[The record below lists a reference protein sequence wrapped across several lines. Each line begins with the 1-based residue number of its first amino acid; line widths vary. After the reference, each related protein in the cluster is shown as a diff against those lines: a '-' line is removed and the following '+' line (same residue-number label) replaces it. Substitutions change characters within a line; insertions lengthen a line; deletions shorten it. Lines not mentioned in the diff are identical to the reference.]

1 MDGLRQRDRPL
12 LAQPITNPP
21 RQNPNP
27 PVPASQPT
35 IRNIHRFVQR
45 YINPLRPFIFAF
57 VLALVSLALAVSTF
71 FSPLAFVYRH
81 LSLQNPTNIQEVQNG
96 WMVKHRLGEEG
107 NRHLRDGEVIGHAD
121 FGDGRRRVCKGE
133 FVQPESQTLG
143 WVNVML
149 GNGGPEPNLSGGMIP
164 AVAPPFGMTRWSP
177 QTRKNYVSMC
187 PYNQTDT
194 KLHGFIATHQPA
206 IWMGESGPI
215 EISPGLDT
223 TIVTDFD
230 KRGLPF
236 KREDEYAS
244 ANYYRN
250 LLDAGDNGEIEVEMS
265 ATSRVGHLRFTFNPS
280 LSPPSHP
287 NPSEP
292 TAVPYIVFQSSRATY
307 LVHGDKPEDRV
318 PYFPKGFV
326 EIDVEKQEV
335 RGWND
340 ERQDHILVGTA
351 LPASN
356 FKSYYVARFSKPFKT
371 FGISHHGQVER
382 GIGETRGEGEVL
394 AAWVGFEEEEVMVDV
409 RVGVSFISIEQA
421 GRNIDLEI
429 PSTQSFSTTSYQ
441 TRSLWAEKLDRLS
454 VSGATPQNLTVLYT
468 SIAHTLV
475 YPYEIHEFV
484 SQDAEGEGE
493 GEGKGKGE
501 WQYFSGYLNQPTP
514 GLSYSGFSLWDT
526 FRAQTAWLLLLSP
539 SVVPSMLASMLQ
551 DFREGGRLPM
561 WKNLVETNIMVGT
574 HADAVLAQAMEVGIK
589 DFGGFGKD
597 EVWEAVREDAF
608 TPPERDTE
616 LRYSDREE
624 GTPQE
629 ARAGLTEY
637 MALGYV
643 AADLHSEAGS
653 RTLDYAYDDHA
664 AAIIAS
670 HLSLPSSTID
680 LLRNRSL
687 SYRNMWNAETSFMES
702 RNSDGSWAGEDEGWT
717 EGDHWAY
724 SLDVMHDVP
733 GLIELM
739 GGNESFIDF
748 MNRHFDEGHNLHT
761 NEPSHH
767 IPYLYMFAGA
777 PYKTQEWVRS
787 LGQSEY
793 NHSATGLSGNEDC
806 GQMSSWY
813 IFSALGVYPVDP
825 ASAKYVLG
833 APFFDKITLRLP
845 KAPWYDGDD
854 AGEEKVWEVIAKG
867 ASEGKV
873 YVKSLKID
881 GQEIEGVEI
890 GHDVLVRGGK
900 WIWEM
905 EEMPQVWG
913 M

>member
-1 MDGLRQRDRPL
+1 MDGLRQRDRP
-12 LAQPITNPP
+12 QPMPRPPRNPP
-21 RQNPNP
+21 AP
-27 PVPASQPT
+27 QPT
-35 IRNIHRFVQR
+35 IRTIRRFVQR
-45 YINPLRPFIFAF
+45 YINPFRPPIFAL
-57 VLALVSLALAVSTF
+57 VLALVSFILAVSIF
-71 FSPLAFVYRH
+71 FSPLAFIHRH
-81 LSLQNPTNIQEVQNG
+81 LSLQNPTDIQDVQNG
-96 WMVKHRLGEEG
+96 WVVKYRLGEESG
-107 NRHLRDGEVIGHAD
+107 QHLRDGQVIGHAD
-121 FGDGRRRVCKGE
+121 FGDGRSRVCNEE
-133 FVQPESQTLG
+133 FVQPESQALG

-149 GNGGPEPNLSGGMIP
+149 GNGGPEPNLSGGMVP
-164 AVAPPFGMTRWSP
+164 AVSPPFGMTRWSP

-206 IWMGESGPI
+206 IWMGESGPV
-215 EISPGLDT
+215 EISPGLGT
-223 TIVTDFD
+223 TIITDFD

-250 LLDAGDNGEIEVEMS
+250 LLDAGDNGEIQVEMS

-280 LSPPSHP
+280 PASPSYA
-287 NPSEP
+287 NPSGP
-292 TAVPYIVFQSSRATY
+292 RAKPYITLQSSRATY
-307 LVHGDKPEDRV
+307 LVHGDKPDDRV
-318 PYFPKGFV
+318 SYFPKGFV

-356 FKSYYVARFSKPFKT
+356 FKTYYVARFSTPFKT
-371 FGISHHGQVER
+371 FGISHHGQIER
-382 GIGETRGEGEVL
+382 GLGETRGEGKVL
-394 AAWVGFEEEEVMVDV
+394 AGWVGFEEEEEVMVDV
-409 RVGVSFISIEQA
+409 KVGVSFISVEQA

-429 PSTQSFSTTSYQ
+429 LRNQSLSTTSYQ

-454 VSGATPQNLTVLYT
+454 VSGATPHNLTVLYT
-468 SIAHTLV
+468 STAHTLV
-475 YPYEIHEFV
+475 YPYEIHECV
-484 SQDAEGEGE
+484 PVDQDAEGKA
-493 GEGKGKGE
+493 KGKDE
-501 WQYFSGYLNQPTP
+501 WQYFSGYLNHPTP
-514 GLSYSGFSLWDT
+514 GLSYSGYSLWDT
-526 FRAQTAWLLLLSP
+526 FRAQTAWLLLLAP

-551 DFREGGRLPM
+551 DYREGGRLPM

-574 HADAVLAQAMEVGIK
+574 HADAVLAQAMAAGIE
-589 DFGGFGKD
+589 DFGGFGKE

-608 TPPERDTE
+608 RPPERDTE
-616 LRYSDREE
+616 LREE

-637 MALGYV
+637 VALGYV

-664 AAIIAS
+664 AAIIAT
-670 HLSLPSSTID
+670 HLSLPASTID

-687 SYRNMWNAETSFMES
+687 SYKNMWNAETGFMES

-739 GGNESFIDF
+739 GGNQTFIDF

-777 PYKTQEWVRS
+777 PYKTQKWVRS
-787 LGQSEY
+787 LGRSEY
-793 NHSATGLSGNEDC
+793 NHTAAGLSGNEDC
-806 GQMSSWY
+806 GQMSAWY

-845 KAPWYDGDD
+845 RAPWYDGDD
-854 AGEEKVWEVIAKG
+854 TKEEKVWEVVAKG

-873 YVKSLKID
+873 YVKSLKI
-881 GQEIEGVEI
+881 EGHEMEEVEV
-890 GHDVLVRGGK
+890 GHNVLVKGGK

-905 EEMPQVWG
+905 EVTPQVWG

>member
-1 MDGLRQRDRPL
+1 MDGLRQRNRP
-12 LAQPITNPP
+12 QPMPRPPRNPP
-21 RQNPNP
+21 AP
-27 PVPASQPT
+27 QPT
-35 IRNIHRFVQR
+35 RRTIRRFVQR
-45 YINPLRPFIFAF
+45 YINPFRPPIFAL
-57 VLALVSLALAVSTF
+57 VLALISFILAVSTF
-71 FSPLAFVYRH
+71 FSPLAFIHRH
-81 LSLQNPTNIQEVQNG
+81 LSLQNPTDIQDVQNG
-96 WMVKHRLGEEG
+96 WVVKYRLGEESG
-107 NRHLRDGEVIGHAD
+107 QHLRDGQVIGHAD
-121 FGDGRRRVCKGE
+121 FGDGRSRVCNEE
-133 FVQPESQTLG
+133 FVQPESQALG

-149 GNGGPEPNLSGGMIP
+149 GNGGPEPNLSGGMVP
-164 AVAPPFGMTRWSP
+164 AVSPPFGMTRWSP

-206 IWMGESGPI
+206 IWMGESGPV
-215 EISPGLDT
+215 EISPGLGT

-250 LLDAGDNGEIEVEMS
+250 LLDAGDNGEIQVEMS

-280 LSPPSHP
+280 PASPSYA
-287 NPSEP
+287 NPSGP
-292 TAVPYIVFQSSRATY
+292 RAGPYITLQSSRATY

-356 FKSYYVARFSKPFKT
+356 FKTYYVARFSTPFKT
-371 FGISHHGQVER
+371 FGISHHGQIER
-382 GIGETRGEGEVL
+382 GLGETRGEGEVL
-394 AAWVGFEEEEVMVDV
+394 AGWVGFEEEEEVMVDV
-409 RVGVSFISIEQA
+409 KVGVSFISVEQA

-429 PSTQSFSTTSYQ
+429 SRNQSLSTTSYQ

-454 VSGATPQNLTVLYT
+454 VSGATPHNLTVLYT

-475 YPYEIHEFV
+475 YPYEIHECV
-484 SQDAEGEGE
+484 PVDQNAEGKA
-493 GEGKGKGE
+493 KGKDE
-501 WQYFSGYLNQPTP
+501 WQYFSGYLNHPTP
-514 GLSYSGFSLWDT
+514 GLSYSGYSLWDT
-526 FRAQTAWLLLLSP
+526 FRAQTAWLLLLAP

-551 DFREGGRLPM
+551 DYREGGRLPM

-574 HADAVLAQAMEVGIK
+574 HADAVLAQAMGAGVE
-589 DFGGFGKD
+589 DFGGFGK
-597 EVWEAVREDAF
+597 EKVWEAVREDAF

-616 LRYSDREE
+616 LRYFDREE

-664 AAIIAS
+664 AAIIAT
-670 HLSLPSSTID
+670 HLSLPASTID

-687 SYRNMWNAETSFMES
+687 SYKNMWNAETGFMES

-717 EGDHWAY
+717 EG
-724 SLDVMHDVP
+724 
-733 GLIELM
+733 LIELM
-739 GGNESFIDF
+739 GGNQTFIDF

-787 LGQSEY
+787 LGRSEY
-793 NHSATGLSGNEDC
+793 NHTAAGLSGNEDC
-806 GQMSSWY
+806 GQMSAWY

-825 ASAKYVLG
+825 ASAK
-833 APFFDKITLRLP
+833 
-845 KAPWYDGDD
+845 APWYDGDD
-854 AGEEKVWEVIAKG
+854 TREEKVWEVVAKG

-873 YVKSLKID
+873 YVKSLKIE
-881 GQEIEGVEI
+881 GHEIEEVEV
-890 GHDVLVRGGK
+890 GHDVLMKGGR

-905 EEMPQVWG
+905 EETRQVWG
-913 M
+913 IGK

>member
-1 MDGLRQRDRPL
+1 MDGLRQRDRP
-12 LAQPITNPP
+12 QPIPRPPRNPP
-21 RQNPNP
+21 AP
-27 PVPASQPT
+27 QPT
-35 IRNIHRFVQR
+35 IRTIRRFVQR
-45 YINPLRPFIFAF
+45 YINPFRPLIFAL
-57 VLALVSLALAVSTF
+57 VLALVSFILAVSTF
-71 FSPLAFVYRH
+71 FSPLAFIHRH
-81 LSLQNPTNIQEVQNG
+81 LSLQNPTDIQDVQNG
-96 WMVKHRLGEEG
+96 WVVKYRLGEEESG
-107 NRHLRDGEVIGHAD
+107 QYLRDGQVIGHAD
-121 FGDGRRRVCKGE
+121 FGDGRSRVCNEE
-133 FVQPESQTLG
+133 FVQPESQALG

-164 AVAPPFGMTRWSP
+164 AVSPPFGMTRWSP

-206 IWMGESGPI
+206 IWMGESGPV
-215 EISPGLDT
+215 EISPGLGT
-223 TIVTDFD
+223 TIITDFD

-250 LLDAGDNGEIEVEMS
+250 LLDAGDNGEIQVEMS

-280 LSPPSHP
+280 PASPSYA
-287 NPSEP
+287 NPSRP
-292 TAVPYIVFQSSRATY
+292 RAKPYITLQSSRATY
-307 LVHGDKPEDRV
+307 LVHGDKPDDRV
-318 PYFPKGFV
+318 SYFPKGFV
-326 EIDVEKQEV
+326 EIDVQKQEV

-340 ERQDHILVGTA
+340 ERQDRILVGTA

-356 FKSYYVARFSKPFKT
+356 FKTYYVARFSTPFKT
-371 FGISHHGQVER
+371 FGISHHGQIER
-382 GIGETRGEGEVL
+382 GLGETRGEGEVL
-394 AAWVGFEEEEVMVDV
+394 AGWVGFEEEEVMVDV
-409 RVGVSFISIEQA
+409 KVGVSFISVEQA

-429 PSTQSFSTTSYQ
+429 SRNQSLSTTSYQ
-441 TRSLWAEKLDRLS
+441 TRSLWAEKLDRLA
-454 VSGATPQNLTVLYT
+454 VSGATPHNLTVLYT
-468 SIAHTLV
+468 STAHTLV
-475 YPYEIHEFV
+475 YPYEIHECV
-484 SQDAEGEGE
+484 PVDQDAEGKA
-493 GEGKGKGE
+493 KGKDE
-501 WQYFSGYLNQPTP
+501 WQYFSGYLNHPTP
-514 GLSYSGFSLWDT
+514 GLSYSGYSLWDT
-526 FRAQTAWLLLLSP
+526 FRAQTAWLLLLAP

-551 DFREGGRLPM
+551 DYREGGRLPM

-574 HADAVLAQAMEVGIK
+574 HADAVLAQAMRAGVE
-589 DFGGFGKD
+589 DFGGFGK
-597 EVWEAVREDAF
+597 EKVWEAVREDAF

-616 LRYSDREE
+616 LREE

-664 AAIIAS
+664 AAIIAT
-670 HLSLPSSTID
+670 HLSLPASTID

-687 SYRNMWNAETSFMES
+687 SYKNMWNAEKGFMES

-739 GGNESFIDF
+739 GGNQTFIDF

-767 IPYLYMFAGA
+767 IPYLYIFAGA

-787 LGQSEY
+787 LGRSEY
-793 NHSATGLSGNEDC
+793 NHTAAGLSGNEDC
-806 GQMSSWY
+806 GQMSAWY

-845 KAPWYDGDD
+845 RAPWYDGDD
-854 AGEEKVWEVIAKG
+854 TREEKVWEVVAEG

-873 YVKSLKID
+873 YVKSLKI
-881 GQEIEGVEI
+881 EGHEMEEVEV
-890 GHDVLVRGGK
+890 GHDILVKGGK

-905 EEMPQVWG
+905 EETPQVWG

>member
-1 MDGLRQRDRPL
+1 MDGLRQRGGPQPMPRP
-12 LAQPITNPP
+12 PRNPP
-21 RQNPNP
+21 AP
-27 PVPASQPT
+27 QPT
-35 IRNIHRFVQR
+35 IRTIRRFVQR
-45 YINPLRPFIFAF
+45 YINPLRPFIVAL
-57 VLALVSLALAVSTF
+57 VLALVSFIFAVSTF

-81 LSLQNPTNIQEVQNG
+81 LSLQNPTDIQDVQNG
-96 WMVKHRLGEEG
+96 WMIKYGLGEEESG
-107 NRHLRDGEVIGHAD
+107 RHLRDGQVIGHAD
-121 FGDGRRRVCKGE
+121 FGDGRSRGCNEE
-133 FVQPESQTLG
+133 FVQPESQALG

-206 IWMGESGPI
+206 IWMGESGPV
-215 EISPGLDT
+215 EISPGLGT
-223 TIVTDFD
+223 IIVTDFD

-250 LLDAGDNGEIEVEMS
+250 LLDARDNGEIQVEMS

-280 LSPPSHP
+280 PAPPSHA
-287 NPSEP
+287 NPSGP
-292 TAVPYIVFQSSRATY
+292 RAKPYITVHSSRATY

-356 FKSYYVARFSKPFKT
+356 FKTYYVARFSKPFKT

-382 GIGETRGEGEVL
+382 GLGETRGEGEVL
-394 AAWVGFEEEEVMVDV
+394 AGWVGFEEEEEVMVDV
-409 RVGVSFISIEQA
+409 KVGVSFISVEQA

-429 PSTQSFSTTSYQ
+429 PHTQSLSTTSYQ

-468 SIAHTLV
+468 SVAHTLV
-475 YPYEIHEFV
+475 YPYEIHECV
-484 SQDAEGEGE
+484 PVDQDA
-493 GEGKGKGE
+493 EGKGKGKDE
-501 WQYFSGYLNQPTP
+501 WQYFSGYLNRSTP
-514 GLSYSGFSLWDT
+514 GLSYSGYSLWDT
-526 FRAQTAWLLLLSP
+526 FRAQTAWLLLLAP
-539 SVVPSMLASMLQ
+539 SIVPSMLASMLQ
-551 DFREGGRLPM
+551 DYREGGRLPM

-574 HADAVLAQAMEVGIK
+574 HADAVLAQAMEAGVE
-589 DFGGFGKD
+589 DFGGFGK
-597 EVWEAVREDAF
+597 EKVWEAVREDAF

-616 LRYSDREE
+616 LRYFDREE

-664 AAIIAS
+664 AAIIAT
-670 HLSLPSSTID
+670 HLSLPPSTID

-687 SYRNMWNAETSFMES
+687 SYKNMWNAETGFMES

-724 SLDVMHDVP
+724 SLDHDVP

-739 GGNESFIDF
+739 GGNQTFIDF

-787 LGQSEY
+787 LGRSEY
-793 NHSATGLSGNEDC
+793 NHTAAGLSGNEDC
-806 GQMSSWY
+806 GQMSAWY
-813 IFSALGVYPVDP
+813 ILSALGVYPVDP
-825 ASAKYVLG
+825 ASANYVLG

-845 KAPWYDGDD
+845 RAPWYDGDD
-854 AGEEKVWEVIAKG
+854 TRQEKVWEVVAKG

-873 YVKSLKID
+873 YVKSLKIE
-881 GQEIEGVEI
+881 GHEMEGVEV
-890 GHDVLVRGGK
+890 GHDVLVKGGK

-905 EEMPQVWG
+905 EETPQVWG
-913 M
+913 I